1 MVVAATWSAWLRMAT
16 ADCCCSCRLLL
27 QLSLEAAAPTR
38 VGQLSQLLHWRWREP
53 VPRPGQDQ
61 LRSQLPPQA
70 AAATTHVHI
79 CIVLWRK
86 KQCNIFAK
94 TGAGIPAPQQFQRT
108 PNIFFFKEIF
118 FNFLRPW
125 PFMNC

>member
-79 CIVLWRK
+79 LYCGGKSSV
-86 KQCNIFAK
+86 IFL
-94 TGAGIPAPQQFQRT
+94 Q
-108 PNIFFFKEIF
+108 
-118 FNFLRPW
+118 
-125 PFMNC
+125 